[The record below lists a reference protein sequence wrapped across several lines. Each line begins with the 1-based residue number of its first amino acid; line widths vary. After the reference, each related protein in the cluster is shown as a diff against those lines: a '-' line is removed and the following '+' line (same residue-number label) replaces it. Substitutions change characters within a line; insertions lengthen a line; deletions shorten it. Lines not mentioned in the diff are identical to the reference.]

1 MRRARSSRARFDQYK
16 ARRKQTPSGEQVSDD
31 SKNKRRPRTRSFSRL
46 FLAFWEKLAA
56 HRFMVLA
63 SLGTLTFSTLV
74 GLVLPA
80 STKFILDYVLTNN
93 PGPSGI
99 PEWIH
104 ISRDPKTLLWIT
116 SGVMIV
122 LTFVQVFLGMWG
134 RWQTTRITKRLQVEL
149 RREAFT
155 HAVRLPL
162 HRIYAIKTGGV
173 SSMLRE
179 DAGGASDLL
188 FGMIYNP
195 WRAVIQLVGT
205 LTILTIV
212 DWRLLIGSLALIPT
226 IAISHRTWIARIR
239 PVYRDIRIQ
248 RTTIDSHATEA
259 FGGMRIV
266 RGFNRE
272 RGEAARFVGGNHYMA
287 RQELMAWWWSRM
299 LEVVW
304 QLLIPLASAL
314 VMLYGG
320 YRVLN
325 ATLTIGDV
333 MMFSAYLLMLLGPLE
348 ALVSS
353 ATTVQNAL
361 AGFDRI
367 LDLLDEEPE
376 FASTTPISSVSR
388 ATARGAITLDN
399 VWFTYPN
406 ASEPVIKGISLDVEP
421 GETIALVGPS
431 GAGKTTI
438 SNLAARFYDP
448 DSGSVRFDDV
458 DLREIDAASFRSLLG
473 IVEQDVFL
481 FDGTVFE
488 NIAYARRGATR
499 AAVESAA
506 HAANADVF
514 IESFEDGYDT
524 IVGERGVRLSGGQ
537 KQRIA
542 IARAILADPTILI
555 LDEATSNLD
564 TESERL
570 IQRSLTEL
578 MRGRTSFVIAHRLST
593 IRHAS
598 RIAVI
603 EDGRITEIGPHEVL
617 VARDGRY
624 AELVRLQVEGD
635 QPSAEAS

>member
-1 MRRARSSRARFDQYK
+1 MRRARSSRARFDEYK
-16 ARRKQTPSGEQVSDD
+16 ARRKQTPFGEQVTDD
-31 SKNKRRPRTRSFSRL
+31 TKNKRRPRTRSFSRL

-56 HRFMVLA
+56 HRLVVIA
-63 SLGTLTFSTLV
+63 SLGTLTLSTLV

-80 STKFILDYVLTNN
+80 STKFILDYVLTDN
-93 PGPSGI
+93 PGPGGI

-226 IAISHRTWIARIR
+226 IALSHRTWIARIR

-406 ASEPVIKGISLDVEP
+406 AGEPVIKGISLDVEP

-448 DSGSVRFDDV
+448 NSGSVRFDDV
-458 DLREIDAASFRSLLG
+458 DLREIDAASYRSLLG

-499 AAVESAA
+499 TAVESAA

-542 IARAILADPTILI
+542 IARAILADPTLLI

-570 IQRSLTEL
+570 IQRSLTDL

-617 VARDGRY
+617 LARDGRY
-624 AELVRLQVEGD
+624 AELVRLQTEGD
-635 QPSAEAS
+635 KPSAEAS